1 VALAEKPSSVGDV
14 LGDVVGIAHRRI
26 SSDSVKGTPF
36 ARDDVVR
43 VLRDTYGRSR
53 QVDVRMVPHQES
65 RSPDDVGWWR
75 RRWRWA
81 IGDLDDSI
89 IERLADDLLVV
100 ALDKDWIKKLK
111 DGPALPL
118 NLGFD
123 DYYST
128 DRRSSWPIGDFSRE
142 STTSVHSQ
150 SEKAEAAGTPSSS
163 NTSASSQSHRR
174 GRASREKDKKKKDT
188 PKPRRM

>member
-1 VALAEKPSSVGDV
+1 MSVDSQLEKAEPDSQSRGSSKAPSRKATRKPTGTAASAGLVGVLALLGVLSQVETQLERILAPLKGSLWPLLALALVCVLALIFAARQFRRRELVALAEKPSSVGDV

-89 IERLADDLLVV
+89 IERLADD
-100 ALDKDWIKKLK
+100 
-111 DGPALPL
+111 
-118 NLGFD
+118 
-123 DYYST
+123 
-128 DRRSSWPIGDFSRE
+128 
-142 STTSVHSQ
+142 
-150 SEKAEAAGTPSSS
+150 
-163 NTSASSQSHRR
+163 
-174 GRASREKDKKKKDT
+174 
-188 PKPRRM
+188 